1 MSGHFIACISGRGG
15 EGRAG
20 REAGLAAEV
29 GLQLRP
35 LRRLPRREGVVR
47 HGGRDRHRRK
57 GRLDFQRSRPE
68 VDEELRSL
76 QGGRRGRKGEGV
88 VVTPS
93 EEFLALYLNMQ
104 NADSCHA
111 INQVLVLYV
120 HSNSESVW
128 KSCVHSAFVASRNLF
143 QNFQRHLVVPCLI

>member
-47 HGGRDRHRRK
+47 HGGRDRRRRQ
-57 GRLDFQRSRPE
+57 GRLDVQRSRPE

-88 VVTPS
+88 VATPS
-93 EEFLALYLNMQ
+93 EEFLAFYLNMQ

-111 INQVLVLYV
+111 INQVLVLYTATLR
-120 HSNSESVW
+120 
-128 KSCVHSAFVASRNLF
+128 AFGRVVCTPHLWPRATFSKPSRDSW
-143 QNFQRHLVVPCLI
+143 